1 MKTFR
6 CACGQAVYFE
16 NVRCL
21 SCQRELGFL
30 PDRMT
35 LAALEPAE
43 GDHYEAMIGGNAPS
57 SYRKCLHY
65 LRDDA
70 CNWMVPADDPDPYC
84 VACRLNEVIPNLDK
98 PGNRSRWIR
107 IEQRKRR
114 LVQDLLRRKLPV
126 KSRKEE
132 PGRGLGFAFLED
144 NPGGLEFQAD
154 LQSGHVLTGHAEGL
168 ITINIAEADDVERE
182 RMRVQMNEQQ
192 RTLLGHFRHES
203 GHYYWQRLLIGR
215 PLLDEVRRL
224 FGDERTDYASALD
237 RYYRQGPPSDWQG
250 KFVSAYASAHPWEDW
265 AECWGHLLQIT
276 DTLETAAA
284 IGLVEEE
291 LADGDLES
299 RIENWIELSVKLNV
313 LSRSLDQPDPYPY
326 VLSPEV
332 VDKLLIVDRVIRESR
347 ERPGQVA

>member
-6 CACGQAVYFE
+6 CTCGSAVYFE

-21 SCQRELGFL
+21 SCQKALGFL
-30 PDRMT
+30 PDQLK
-35 LAALEPAE
+35 LAAIEPLDGDRFVARDGTAE
-43 GDHYEAMIGGNAPS
+43 PPV
-57 SYRKCLHY
+57 YRKCLHY
-65 LRDDA
+65 SQDDA
-70 CNWMVPADDPDPYC
+70 CNWMVPEADPEPYC
-84 VACRLNEVIPNLDK
+84 IACRLNEVIPNLAK
-98 PGNRSRWIR
+98 PGNRTRWIR

-114 LVQDLLRRKLPV
+114 LVYDLRRRGLPV
-126 KSRKEE
+126 EPRSRF
-132 PGRGLGFAFLED
+132 PDRGLGFAFLED
-144 NPGGLEFQAD
+144 NPADYGSGLEFRAD
-154 LQSGHVLTGHAEGL
+154 LQSGQVLTGHANGL

-203 GHYYWQRLLIGR
+203 GHYYWQRLLIGG
-215 PLLDEVRRL
+215 PLLSEVRDL
-224 FGDERTDYASALD
+224 FGDERADYSSALD
-237 RYYRQGPPSDWQG
+237 RYYNAGPPADWQG
-250 KFVSAYASAHPWEDW
+250 RYVSAYASAHPWEDW

-284 IGLVEEE
+284 IGLVDEE

-299 RIENWIELSVKLNV
+299 RIESWIDLSVKLNV

-347 ERPGQVA
+347 E

>member
-6 CACGQAVYFE
+6 CACGREVYFE

-21 SCQRELGFL
+21 GCDRELGFL
-30 PDRMT
+30 PDR
-35 LAALEPAE
+35 LRLSALEPLADGRYAAVSEGCERAE
-43 GDHYEAMIGGNAPS
+43 
-57 SYRKCLHY
+57 YRKCLNY
-65 LRDDA
+65 SREDA
-70 CNWMVPADDPDPYC
+70 CNWMVPVDDPEPFC
-84 VACRLNEVIPNLDK
+84 IACRLNEVIPNLDK
-98 PGNRSRWIR
+98 PGNRHRWIR

-114 LVQDLLRRKLPV
+114 LVYDLRRRNLPIE
-126 KSRKEE
+126 SRTAA

-144 NPGGLEFQAD
+144 DPGGLEFQAD
-154 LQSGHVLTGHAEGL
+154 LQSGHVFTGHADGL

-203 GHYYWQRLLIGR
+203 GHYYWQRLLIGG
-215 PLLDEVRRL
+215 PLLDDVRAC
-224 FGDERTDYASALD
+224 FGDERADYASALD
-237 RYYRQGPPSDWQG
+237 RYYRDGPPPDWQG
-250 KFVSAYASAHPWEDW
+250 RFVSAYASAHPCEDW
-265 AECWGHLLQIT
+265 AESWGHLLQIT

-284 IGLVEEE
+284 IGLVDED

-299 RIENWIELSVKLNV
+299 RIGHWIDLSVKLNV

-332 VDKLLIVDRVIRESR
+332 VDKLLLVDRVIRTAGR
-347 ERPGQVA
+347 